1 MGLFYLG
8 VHEYGTAGSK
18 VDGVLGKE
26 SGLREILDAVVQ
38 GVGEVLDEGT
48 AAGRTGLVEL
58 YAVHG
63 VIFDLDAF
71 HVLAAD
77 VKDAVYVWIKEG
89 SSVVMGDGL
98 HLALVQHQAG
108 FDQGLAVTGGA
119 GVDDSCGIRH
129 QGVDLLDGA
138 DGGF

>member
-1 MGLFYLG
+1 M
-8 VHEYGTAGSK
+8 
-18 VDGVLGKE
+18 
-26 SGLREILDAVVQ
+26 
-38 GVGEVLDEGT
+38 
-48 AAGRTGLVEL
+48 
-58 YAVHG
+58 
-63 VIFDLDAF
+63 IFDLDAF